1 MACLFIFLREK
12 LFKLLDSNVN
22 HCIYIVGKLIASTL
36 RVVVVIK
43 RSYVGENIL
52 SQGLEEEVYCMI
64 WCKKL
69 HEKCQIVDR

>member
-1 MACLFIFLREK
+1 
-12 LFKLLDSNVN
+12 
-22 HCIYIVGKLIASTL
+22 VGKLIASTL